1 MAETFCADFRKNYVG
16 LFPSGTSVVCR
27 ADQQMKKTT
36 EIFTLISD
44 IGSHNSAAQALT
56 STANTVAPTQTLI
69 ADALKFC
76 CTLEKKKAIETQLRQ
91 AQEDNTV
98 AEARVASVQNP
109 AGDVSPKGTT
119 FPFGRPLRSDS
130 VPILLA
136 VSLAFLILAM
146 GLLLNLNSIEIAYTA
161 PGGFPNLYQQ
171 LIESWNATSW
181 MIIGFTVAGSA
192 AVAGGIF
199 YWVYKQHPNWIK

>member
-16 LFPSGTSVVCR
+16 LFPSGTTVVCR
-27 ADQQMKKTT
+27 GDQKMKKTT
-36 EIFTLISD
+36 ELFTLISD
-44 IGSHNSAAQALT
+44 IGSHNSAAQALA
-56 STANTVAPTQTLI
+56 SNSNTTAPTQILI
-69 ADALKFC
+69 QDALKFC
-76 CTLEKKKAIETQLRQ
+76 CTLENKKAIDTQLRQ

-98 AEARVASVQNP
+98 AKARISSVQNP

-136 VSLAFLILAM
+136 ASLAFLILAM

-181 MIIGFTVAGSA
+181 MIIGLTVAGSA

-199 YWVYKQHPNWIK
+199 YWIYKQHPNWIK

>member
-1 MAETFCADFRKNYVG
+1 
-16 LFPSGTSVVCR
+16 
-27 ADQQMKKTT
+27 MKKTSQV
-36 EIFTLISD
+36 FTLISD
-44 IGSHNSAAQALT
+44 IGSHNSAAQALA
-56 STANTVAPTQTLI
+56 SNANTVAPSQTLI
-69 ADALKFC
+69 TDALKFC
-76 CTLEKKKAIETQLRQ
+76 CTIENKKAIETQLRQ

-98 AEARVASVQNP
+98 AQARISSVKNP

-136 VSLAFLILAM
+136 ASLAFLILAM

-161 PGGFPNLYQQ
+161 PGGFPNIYQQ

-181 MIIGFTVAGSA
+181 MIIGITVAASA

-199 YWVYKQHPNWIK
+199 YWIYKRHRDWIK

>member
-1 MAETFCADFRKNYVG
+1 MAETFCTNFRKNYSG
-16 LFPSGTSVVCR
+16 LFPSGTSTVCR
-27 ADQQMKKTT
+27 ADQQLKQTSQV
-36 EIFTLISD
+36 FTLISD
-44 IGSHNSAAQALT
+44 IGSHNSAAQALD
-56 STANTVAPTQTLI
+56 SNANTTAPSQTLI
-69 ADALKFC
+69 TDALKFC
-76 CTLEKKKAIETQLRQ
+76 CTIENKKAIETQLRQ

-98 AEARVASVQNP
+98 AKARISSVENP
-109 AGDVSPKGTT
+109 AGDISPKGTT

-136 VSLAFLILAM
+136 ASLAFLILAM

-181 MIIGFTVAGSA
+181 MIIGLTVTASA

-199 YWVYKQHPNWIK
+199 YWIYKQHRDWIK